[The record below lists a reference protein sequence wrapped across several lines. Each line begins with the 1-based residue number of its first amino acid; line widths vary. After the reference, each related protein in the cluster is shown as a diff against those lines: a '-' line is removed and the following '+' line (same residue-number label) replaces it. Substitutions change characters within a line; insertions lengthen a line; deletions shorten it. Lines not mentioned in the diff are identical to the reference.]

1 MKQLT
6 YGTKRDHLGFEVG
19 GGSFL
24 QFDTKRRRIQ
34 ATLKMDYNKTG
45 DGILWAMQ
53 RPAVLKSEYSYRDRL
68 ENKLYNE
75 AEVLEDGETVEIVVF
90 DMEKMILLS
99 RKQYKFKALGDY
111 SDCAVFEE
119 I

>member
-19 GGSFL
+19 GGSLL

-34 ATLKMDYNKTG
+34 AMLKMDYNKTG
-45 DGILWAMQ
+45 DGLMWAMQ

-75 AEVLEDGETVEIVVF
+75 ADVLEDGETVEIVIF
-90 DMEKMILLS
+90 DMEKMEILS
-99 RKQYKFKALGDY
+99 RKQYRFKALGDY